1 MRTRPRAHLYQPLLH
16 RSEIYRLFFFFPV
29 RRKLSG
35 KSKKWRS
42 IFNLGRSVDS
52 KGKLNR
58 NGSVFIRSPGI
69 TGKVSRQDEWLQF
82 ASGRDFLFED
92 WFIDKIHTIIDLFVF
107 LLLTTEKAA
116 LRPSRSMESLC
127 SLPTGVA
134 KTDMHEFDGI
144 NFSLL
149 SHCVAVIVTGE
160 LMVLLIWPR

>member
-1 MRTRPRAHLYQPLLH
+1 MDFSFA
-16 RSEIYRLFFFFPV
+16 V

-58 NGSVFIRSPGI
+58 NGSVFIRAPGV
-69 TGKVSRQDEWLQF
+69 TGKAPRWETLLQSG
-82 ASGRDFLFED
+82 SGRDFLFEEKY
-92 WFIDKIHTIIDLFVF
+92 ISIIHIMTDGLYFTF
-107 LLLTTEKAA
+107 TAEKAA

-134 KTDMHEFDGI
+134 KTCMHAFDLYI
-144 NFSLL
+144 CMEPPPN
-149 SHCVAVIVTGE
+149 
-160 LMVLLIWPR
+160 MR